1 MVSAGSTRESVMAM
15 ELFACG
21 PTESVGRGPCSG
33 VDILQAEPFQRE
45 LPRLDI
51 AGPVLLGVKQC
62 RSQAVGN
69 PQAPAFAS
77 PPRQGALVRR
87 RGDSPRGPP
96 APRGSGRPRA
106 SRAGGG
112 P

>member
-33 VDILQAEPFQRE
+33 VDILEAEPFQRE

-69 PQAPAFAS
+69 PQAPAFAF
-77 PPRQGALVRR
+77 PPRQGALVGRR
-87 RGDSPRGPP
+87 VRSPRPQHLP
-96 APRGSGRPRA
+96 CDFGRERHT
-106 SRAGGG
+106 
-112 P
+112 